1 MRLKEIFLNKEVAGE
16 IVKNIGLGVFIN
28 GLYGISDGSVE
39 FFNIIDMIL
48 GVVGMLIGILLER
61 S

>member
-1 MRLKEIFLNKEVAGE
+1 MRLREVLLNKEVAGE
-16 IVKNIGLGVFIN
+16 IVKNIALGVFIN